1 MPDPTHVD
9 PHDLDAFDRL
19 DELLRDMSPVV
30 TPPPELR
37 LRTLHAI
44 AAVSGSGRPAARPR
58 GRRPAWPR
66 AAAAVA
72 AAVGLAL
79 AFVVA
84 GGDDHR
90 EFELRA
96 TLQAPGRPYITARA
110 DVVKTGIGREIE
122 FRTDV
127 LPILPTGE
135 YYELWFVAPGDAP
148 GRPKRISAGTF
159 HPDARGRSHA
169 RFTAAAD
176 PARYSGLS
184 VTAEPGDGNP
194 RPSGVEVLRSR

>member
-9 PHDLDAFDRL
+9 PRDLDAFDRL

-37 LRTLHAI
+37 RRTLRAI
-44 AAVSGSGRPAARPR
+44 ASGSDSERPAARPR
-58 GRRPAWPR
+58 RRRPAWHG

-72 AAVGLAL
+72 AAAALAL
-79 AFVVA
+79 AFVVV
-84 GGDDHR
+84 GGDEHPAP
-90 EFELRA
+90 ELRA
-96 TLQAPGRPYITARA
+96 TLQAPGQPNITARA
-110 DVVKTGIGREIE
+110 DIVKTGIGREIE
-122 FRTDV
+122 FRTDA

-159 HPDARGRSHA
+159 HPDARGRSHV
-169 RFTAAAD
+169 RLTAAAD
-176 PARYSGLS
+176 PEKYPELS